1 MPRITTHAIPL
12 EVVRAVSTALVDDL
26 VKLTNVPRAHFTLE
40 VRADPFV
47 LDGAVVAG
55 EPFIELALFD
65 RGQEMEDALAALLT
79 RHFKAALGAAPD
91 VYLQRLERRR
101 YYEDGAHF

>member
-12 EVVRAVSTALVDDL
+12 DAVRRASAALVDEL
-26 VKLTNVPRAHFTLE
+26 VTLTSVPRAHFTIE

-55 EPFIELALFD
+55 EPFVEIAMFD
-65 RGQEMEDALAALLT
+65 RGEAVEDAVAAAVT
-79 RHFKAALGAAPD
+79 RHLAAALGVAPD
-91 VYLQRLERRR
+91 VYLVRLERRR
-101 YYEDGAHF
+101 YFEDGKHF